1 MKFKI
6 ITGAALLG
14 FFIVMTSVFTAG
26 FLSYSRNDDSILN
39 PKTVDI
45 SKSDNEEVSNNNPA
59 VLNEA
64 EIAKHAAKDDCW
76 VIVDSNVYDLTGF
89 IPQHPGGAF
98 LIEPYCGS
106 DATSAFN
113 SRDRSPPQSHSA
125 FARGLLRNYYIG
137 PLGKTLANIPQLS
150 NDNNNFPT
158 NDAKLNLPTVVPT
171 SVVVASSQSLTLSL
185 AEIATH
191 NTLQNCWLIISGQVY
206 DVTRFISQHPGGV
219 TQITNWCGKEATT
232 AFQTRGGKGGSHS
245 TLAGNMLA
253 SYLIGSVG
261 SSVSVNTPLVNGN
274 TQSGG
279 TNGTNST
286 SIPAGGCLLGLP
298 QSICD
303 KYGDSVILIEGDIE
317 DDNRWEG
324 KVNTSSGCRA
334 IKTNSSGAIFEDKPC

>member
-6 ITGAALLG
+6 ITGAVLLG

-39 PKTVDI
+39 PEIVEITKTDNGND
-45 SKSDNEEVSNNNPA
+45 SDNGAV

-64 EIAKHAAKDDCW
+64 EIAKHAGKDDCW

-113 SRDRSPPQSHSA
+113 SRDRSPPQSHST

-137 PLGKTLANIPQLS
+137 PLGKTPVTIAKIS
-150 NDNNNFPT
+150 TDTITPT
-158 NDAKLNLPTVVPT
+158 TDVKLNLPTNVPT
-171 SVVVASSQSLTLSL
+171 SGAAIASSQSLTLSS
-185 AEIATH
+185 AEISTH

-245 TLAGNMLA
+245 TLASNMLS
-253 SYLIGSVG
+253 SYVIGSVG
-261 SSVSVNTPLVNGN
+261 SSVAVNTPLVNGN
-274 TQSGG
+274 NQSGG
-279 TNGTNST
+279 TNPT
-286 SIPAGGCLLGLP
+286 SAPTSGCLQGLP

-303 KYGDSVILIEGDIE
+303 KYGKSVILIEGGFE

-334 IKTNSSGAIFEDKPC
+334 IKTNSSGAISEDNPC